1 MIKTIISDLSRTI
14 LFPKDNTYSDSLNR
28 LYKKLQEQD
37 KNFNYFDYYKLNQE
51 LLDYYKRLKE
61 AYELYIFTTGYVQD
75 HPAVRPILDKIFEDI
90 YNIESVGG
98 LKKTDPNA
106 FIKLAELTNRNPE
119 EIVFID
125 DNTDNIK
132 AASKAGLNTIV
143 YTDVENLVEEFKK
156 LTN

>member
-1 MIKTIISDLSRTI
+1 
-14 LFPKDNTYSDSLNR
+14 
-28 LYKKLQEQD
+28 LQEQD

-75 HPAVRPILDKIFEDI
+75 HPAVRPILDEIFEDI
-90 YNIESVGG
+90 YNLEEVDG
-98 LKKTDPNA
+98 LKKDDPQA
-106 FIKLAELTNRNPE
+106 YIKLTEIINQKPE

-125 DNTDNIK
+125 DVKDNTQ
-132 AASKAGLNTIV
+132 AAHKAGLKTIV
-143 YTDVENLVEEFKK
+143 YTDVENLVQEFKK